1 MSVTKQDLHAEQK
14 AHAVTRSLLD
24 VARID
29 VMRLR
34 SEVEAL
40 RGELGGRVDSGDVNA
55 EIDARDAVIKEA
67 NRRLTAIG
75 AKPVT
80 GALR

>member
-1 MSVTKQDLHAEQK
+1 M
-14 AHAVTRSLLD
+14 
-24 VARID
+24 
-29 VMRLR
+29 
-34 SEVEAL
+34 
-40 RGELGGRVDSGDVNA
+40 DSGDVNA